1 MITRD
6 QSQLSPLLIRRLT
19 STILNQFSPEFLY
32 NNATKYAYIKH
43 KEENYV
49 NSKIQLKSCSS
60 AQMNAVEGSVRLELA
75 MKRNV
80 V

>member
-1 MITRD
+1 M
-6 QSQLSPLLIRRLT
+6 